1 MSLSGLNETN
11 ANQNVLM
18 LSDSFHGS
26 IYVSMSHKIF
36 AFGCMYYYYY
46 VRAYVL
52 LFLAASNALLPTVMR

>member
-36 AFGCMYYYYY
+36 AFGCMYYYY
-46 VRAYVL
+46 RTYVL
-52 LFLAASNALLPTVMR
+52 LFLAASNALLPSVMR